1 MNRQEKAH
9 VIDSIKKDFASSQ
22 ASFIVQTQGMTVE
35 QVQQLRRELYAKK
48 GAIKVA
54 KNTLLIKATSD
65 MAGLSEL
72 APFFKDQIAVVFA
85 ETEAPAIAKILFNT
99 SKKQAHLKLSAG
111 ALDNRVI
118 TAQQIEFL
126 AELPSREVL
135 LAQLCG
141 TLLAPIQQTASL
153 LNQLIAR
160 LLYVM
165 NEIEKKKKQA

>member
-1 MNRQEKAH
+1 MNRQEKAQ

-35 QVQQLRRELYAKK
+35 QIQHLRRELYAKK
-48 GAIKVA
+48 AEIKVA

-65 MAGLSEL
+65 MAGLNEL
-72 APFFKDQIAVVFA
+72 APYFKDQIAVVFA
-85 ETEAPAIAKILFNT
+85 ESEAPAIAKILYNT
-99 SKKQAHLKLSAG
+99 TKKQAHLKLKAG
-111 ALDNRVI
+111 ALDNRLI
-118 TAQQIEFL
+118 SAEQIEFL

-141 TLLAPIQQTASL
+141 TLQAPIQQTASL

-160 LLYVM
+160 LLYVLS
-165 NEIEKKKKQA
+165 EIERKKKQA